1 MAANRT
7 SRSGGRPLHRGFHAA
22 GGKMPDL
29 FSTFSLKD
37 ITLKNRIAIPPLG
50 QYSAND
56 GVINDW
62 HMVNLGAPA
71 VGGAGLVIAENTAIA
86 AIGRVTPGCA
96 GLWNDTQ
103 AEAWSRVA
111 RFVKSQGAV
120 VGIQLGHSGRKG
132 CANPPWEGD
141 DHIPAE
147 DPRSWQTIAASPVAF
162 GGKLNRQPREMTLDD
177 IRRAQGEWAAAAKR
191 ALAAGF
197 EWLEIHFAHGY
208 LAQSFFSPLGNFR
221 QDAYGGSFEGRARFL
236 IETFQAVRA
245 VWPERLP
252 LTVRLGVT
260 DFVPG
265 GLQFEDSIELI
276 RRLKAEGLD
285 LIDISIGFNSPD
297 ASGIPWGTGF
307 MVPYG
312 EKIRRQVDIP
322 VAIGW
327 MIEHPRD
334 ADQIIRDGK
343 ADLIMIGRQI
353 LSDPR
358 WPYHAAQIL
367 GRENPWRVLP
377 DQYGAWLKRP
387 ILTACLDQFR
397 TGDEGGSE
405 PALRQR
411 DAVVSAE

>member
-1 MAANRT
+1 MA
-7 SRSGGRPLHRGFHAA
+7 H
-22 GGKMPDL
+22 L
-29 FSTFSLKD
+29 FSPFHLKD
-37 ITLKNRIAIPPLG
+37 VTLRNRIACPPLG
-50 QYSAND
+50 QYSAID
-56 GVINDW
+56 GVIQDW
-62 HMVNLGAPA
+62 HLVNLGAPA
-71 VGGAGLVIAENTAIA
+71 VGGAGLVIAENTAISRV
-86 AIGRVTPGCA
+86 GRVSPGCA

-141 DHIPAE
+141 DHIPNS
-147 DPRSWQTIAASPVAF
+147 DPRFWQTIAPSAVAY
-162 GGKLNRQPREMTLDD
+162 GGNLPRVPTEMTHDD
-177 IRRAQGEWAAAAKR
+177 IKHVQGEWVAAAQR
-191 ALAAGF
+191 ALEAGF

-221 QDAYGGSFEGRARFL
+221 NDEYGGDFEGRSRFL
-236 IETFQAVRA
+236 IETFQAVRK

-252 LTVRLGVT
+252 LTARLGVT
-260 DFVPG
+260 DFDPK
-265 GLQFEDSIELI
+265 GLQFEESLELV

-297 ASGIPWGTGF
+297 VSGIPWAPCF

-312 EKIRRQVDIP
+312 ERMRREIDIP

-334 ADQIIRDGK
+334 ADRIIREGQ
-343 ADLIMIGRQI
+343 ADIIMIGRQM

-367 GRENPWRVLP
+367 GVEDPWKVLP
-377 DQYGAWLKRP
+377 NQYGVWLKRP
-387 ILTACLDQFR
+387 ILTACLEQFSD
-397 TGDEGGSE
+397 GE
-405 PALRQR
+405 
-411 DAVVSAE
+411 